1 MKVAYAFAIA
11 AAVTMPMV
19 DGVLTGSVTIDEME
33 DNTFHIRRNLQ
44 SSMEPKKLK
53 VPKGESKKDTE
64 KLVKSAKMD
73 LPKIEGIASE
83 TASKAS
89 KDTVTYPKF
98 SSPADSKSKKS
109 IKLGSKMD
117 KSASST
123 KAPKVYEPK
132 SSSTKTPKMD
142 SILSEKS
149 TKAPKSDSGSTK
161 APKSDSS
168 TKATKSES
176 STKAPKKDDY

>member
-19 DGVLTGSVTIDEME
+19 DGVRTGSVTIDEME

-73 LPKIEGIASE
+73 LPKIEDIASE
-83 TASKAS
+83 TAS

-168 TKATKSES
+168 TKATKSKS